1 MAFNLERLM
10 AKRLGFDRTA
20 SRSRT
25 LAVLGAALVAALH
38 AGCGAPQPLGE
49 SDDLVPVS
57 SALEPQLN
65 RFGIGE
71 SFHITGAI
79 DRTNPFFQKLGTNQR
94 TCETCHG
101 ANQGWGLSATAAAL
115 QFLLTAGQ
123 APLFM
128 LHDAGSRPDA
138 DISTLIGRVVAF
150 GPTTVGRGLI
160 RFGRTIPATS
170 EFTVTAV
177 EDPAGFA
184 TPAQITNF
192 RRPTATV
199 NEAKVANILWTAG
212 PHDVPTQVAG
222 LVGGAA
228 NFHEQRLPPPVP
240 ADQVT
245 ATRDFQMGLFFAQ
258 STDFDA
264 GPLDAAG
271 ALGGPANLAAQP
283 FHVGINDI
291 QGLDPAGTPFTRHVF
306 SLYDAWATFDAIHGP
321 SGHNCNR
328 HDPSL
333 SLSHRRDASRG
344 AIYRGQQL
352 FNNKEFNITGVPG
365 LNDLL
370 GQTTVVGTCSTC
382 HNAPNVGGHS
392 VFRMFNTGTTV
403 EALCGSALPI
413 LTLKKTATG
422 ETLRTCDMGRGGNG
436 VWADLG
442 KFRAPPLRGLAA
454 RAPYFHDGQAAQIED
469 VIQYYVQRFG
479 MTLTAA
485 QKEDLTAFLAAL

>member
-1 MAFNLERLM
+1 M
-10 AKRLGFDRTA
+10 AKRLRTGTIA
-20 SRSRT
+20 SRLRNLAACVPLVT
-25 LAVLGAALVAALH
+25 LAL
-38 AGCGAPQPLGE
+38 AGCGAPETLAEGDE
-49 SDDLVPVS
+49 VVS
-57 SALEPQLN
+57 TKSALEPQIN
-65 RFGIGE
+65 RFGVGE
-71 SFHITGAI
+71 SFHTTGTI
-79 DRTNPFFQKLGTNQR
+79 DRTNPFFQMLGANQR

-101 ANQGWGLSATAAAL
+101 ANQAWGLSSVNATL
-115 QFLLTAGQ
+115 QFLLTGGQ

-138 DISTLIGRVVAF
+138 DISTLLGRLTTF
-150 GPTTVGRGLI
+150 GATTAQRGLI

-177 EDPAGFA
+177 QDPAGFA

-192 RRPTATV
+192 RRPTPTV

-222 LVGGAA
+222 LVSGAA
-228 NFHEQRLPPPVP
+228 VFHEQRVGAVP
-240 ADQVT
+240 ADQV
-245 ATRDFQMGLFFAQ
+245 AAARDFQLGLFFAQ
-258 STDFDA
+258 TLDFDA
-264 GPLDAAG
+264 GALDAAG
-271 ALGGPANLAAQP
+271 AHGGPANLAAQP

-291 QGLDPAGTPFTRHVF
+291 QGLDPSGAPFTRHVF
-306 SLYDAWATFDAIHGP
+306 DLYDAWATFDAIHGP

-328 HDPSL
+328 HDTHLPL
-333 SLSHRRDASRG
+333 AHRIDASRG
-344 AIYRGQQL
+344 AIYRGQQI
-352 FNNKEFNITGVPG
+352 FNNVEFNITGVPG
-365 LNDLL
+365 LNDVL

-392 VFRMFNTGTTV
+392 VFRLFNTGTTAPSRCSSV
-403 EALCGSALPI
+403 LPL
-413 LTLKKTATG
+413 LTLQNKTTG
-422 ETLRTCDMGRGGNG
+422 EVLKTCDMGRGGNG

-469 VIQYYVQRFG
+469 VIQYYVQRFDVA
-479 MTLTAA
+479 LTSA